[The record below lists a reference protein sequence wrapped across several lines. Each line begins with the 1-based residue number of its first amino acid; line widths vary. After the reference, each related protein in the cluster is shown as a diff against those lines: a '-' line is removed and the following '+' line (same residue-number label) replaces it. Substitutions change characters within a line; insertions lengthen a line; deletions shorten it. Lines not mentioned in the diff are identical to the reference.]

1 MEPLETSLKRQL
13 DANKARNLLFEDV
26 KQIMHIDPGF
36 LAALEELLNSNA
48 STLPGSIYA
57 EIVTS
62 TAKEVLKRLQSIHP
76 YLILSSGQTEDLEEI
91 YRQTWQMMIKTG
103 NIKTT
108 LKEFH
113 YPALSK
119 WLAALYPE
127 KFRTVLKQSTTTQD
141 NNSSREEQ
149 EQNANSWKMVLDGM
163 KKLLES

>member
-1 MEPLETSLKRQL
+1 M
-13 DANKARNLLFEDV
+13 
-26 KQIMHIDPGF
+26 
-36 LAALEELLNSNA
+36 
-48 STLPGSIYA
+48 
-57 EIVTS
+57 
-62 TAKEVLKRLQSIHP
+62 
-76 YLILSSGQTEDLEEI
+76 EEI

-113 YPALSK
+113 YPELAK
-119 WLAALYPE
+119 WLAALYPK

-149 EQNANSWKMVLDGM
+149 EQNANFWKMVLHGM